1 MAVCAAIFAAKQQ
14 TMAKIENI
22 TELQGFIRGLGKFTV
37 KRGRK
42 TLYGLINTDGE
53 IVLEPQP
60 REIGIYDE
68 KTVLLSDKGKV
79 WSGMTVLD
87 LEDKT
92 ECSREHFYA
101 KKNGLVI
108 TYQRGKGQGAID
120 IDGNVVIPHKYR
132 DLCCDD
138 SFNLYF
144 ARNRKNKCGILNSR
158 GEEVLPFEYDD
169 IAFARNNDRVVSDRI
184 CVRQGADWFIVDRS
198 GRRLS
203 ANRYDELE
211 RFTPNGYAIFGEKI
225 HEEMYYGVIDTNEN
239 IVIPAKY
246 SGSLHAIYGIR
257 WLDRYADGWTKLAV
271 PKEGIGGE
279 EVLTLAGEAALPRAY
294 GHIWGCYRENY
305 IVKQCAGDSYSDNLF
320 YGVVNEVGQT
330 IISFEFDYIFL
341 MAKTFYLVSHYGQ
354 QGLYSLDGRVV
365 LPCEYDRIS
374 VGTDIDR
381 IAVCKK
387 GDWYDEWSYVNRRG
401 ERVLL

>member
-1 MAVCAAIFAAKQQ
+1 
-14 TMAKIENI
+14 MAKIENI
-22 TELQGFIRGLGKFTV
+22 KELRGFIRGLGKFTV

-60 REIGIYDE
+60 KEIGIYDE
-68 KTVLLSDKGKV
+68 KTVLLSDKDRKV
-79 WSGMTVLD
+79 WSGMTVLN

-120 IDGNVVIPHKYR
+120 IDENVVIPHKYR
-132 DLCCDD
+132 DLCCDE
-138 SFNLYF
+138 SRQYYF
-144 ARNRKNKCGILNSR
+144 ARNRRNKYGILDSR
-158 GEEVLPFEYDD
+158 GKEVLPFEYDK
-169 IAFARNNDRVVSDRI
+169 IYTFYIEPQSVTDRM
-184 CVRQGADWFIVDRS
+184 CVRQGADWFIIDRS

-203 ANRYDELE
+203 ANRYDMLYP
-211 RFTPNGYAIFGEKI
+211 FTPNGYAIFGERLDGEI
-225 HEEMYYGVIDTNEN
+225 YYGVIDTNEN
-239 IVIPAKY
+239 VVLPAKY
-246 SGSLHAIYGIR
+246 VDSLYGDIGLR
-257 WLDRYADGWTKLAV
+257 WLDTYVGDCTRLVAQ
-271 PKEGIGGE
+271 KEGIGGE
-279 EVLTLAGEAALPRAY
+279 VVLTLAGESALPRAY
-294 GHIWGCYRENY
+294 GHIRGCYRGNY
-305 IVKQCAGDSYSDNLF
+305 IVKQCAGESYSDNLF

-341 MAKTFYLVSHYGQ
+341 MAKTFYLVSRYGQ

-374 VGTDIDR
+374 VCTDIDR

-387 GDWYDEWSYVNRRG
+387 GGWYDEWYYVNRRG

>member
-1 MAVCAAIFAAKQQ
+1 
-14 TMAKIENI
+14 MAKIENI

-60 REIGIYDE
+60 KEIGIYDE

-79 WSGMTVLD
+79 WSGMTVLN
-87 LEDKT
+87 LEDRT

-108 TYQRGKGQGAID
+108 TYQPGKGQGAID

-138 SFNLYF
+138 SLQFYF
-144 ARNRKNKCGILNSR
+144 ARNRKNKCGILNSC
-158 GEEVLPFEYDD
+158 GEEVLSFEYDE
-169 IAFARNNDRVVSDRI
+169 IATLHPFKRTIADLI
-184 CVRQGADWFIVDRS
+184 CVRRGADWFIVDRS

-203 ANRYDELE
+203 ANRYDELDQ
-211 RFTPNGYAIFGEKI
+211 FTPNGYAIFGERRNGC
-225 HEEMYYGVIDTNEN
+225 MCYGVIDMNEK
-239 IVIPAKY
+239 IVLPAKY
-246 SGSLHAIYGIR
+246 AGSPGLR
-257 WLDRYADGWTKLAV
+257 WLDTYADGWTKLVYSKADLGL
-271 PKEGIGGE
+271 ERE
-279 EVLTLAGEAALPRAY
+279 EVLTLAGEYVLPQVY
-294 GHIWGCYRENY
+294 GEICDYYGGNY
-305 IVKQCAGDSYSDNLF
+305 IVQSCTGGIYPDEWF
-320 YGVVNEVGQT
+320 VGVIDGLGQT
-330 IISFEFDYIFL
+330 IIPLEFDYILL
-341 MAKTFYLVSHYGQ
+341 MAKTFYLVSRYGQ
-354 QGLYSLDGRVV
+354 QGLYSLNGEVV
-365 LPCEYDRIS
+365 LPCKYDCID

-387 GDWYDEWSYVNRRG
+387 GGWYDEWYYVNRRG
-401 ERVLL
+401 KRVLL

>member
-1 MAVCAAIFAAKQQ
+1 MAVCAAIFATKQQ

-22 TELQGFIRGLGKFTV
+22 KELQGFIRGLGKFTI

-60 REIGIYDE
+60 KVIGIYDE
-68 KTVLLSDKGKV
+68 KTVLLSDKDRKV
-79 WSGMTVLD
+79 WSGMTVLN

-120 IDGNVVIPHKYR
+120 IYGNVVIPHKYR
-132 DLCCDD
+132 DLHCDD
-138 SFNLYF
+138 SLQFYF
-144 ARNRKNKCGILNSR
+144 ARNRKNEYGILNSR
-158 GEEVLPFEYDD
+158 GEEVLPFEYDSIYTPQSVTD
-169 IAFARNNDRVVSDRI
+169 YI
-184 CVRQGADWFIVDRS
+184 CVRQGTDWFIVDRS

-203 ANRYDELE
+203 ANRYDVLE
-211 RFTPNGYAIFGEKI
+211 PFTPNGYAIFGERLDG
-225 HEEMYYGVIDTNEN
+225 EMYYGVIDTNEN

-305 IVKQCAGDSYSDNLF
+305 IVKQCAGDSYPDNPF

-330 IISFEFDYIFL
+330 IISFEFDYILL
-341 MAKTFYLVSHYGQ
+341 MAKTFYLVSRYGQ
-354 QGLYSLDGRVV
+354 QGLYSLDGKVV
-365 LPCEYDRIS
+365 LPCEYDCID

-387 GDWYDEWSYVNRRG
+387 GGWYDEWYYVNRRG

>member
-68 KTVLLSDKGKV
+68 KTVLLSDKDRKV
-79 WSGMTVLD
+79 WSGMTVLN

-144 ARNRKNKCGILNSR
+144 ARNRKNKYGILNSR

-169 IAFARNNDRVVSDRI
+169 IAFANLGYGSVVTDRI
-184 CVRQGADWFIVDRS
+184 CVKQGTDWFIVDRS

-211 RFTPNGYAIFGEKI
+211 QFTQNGYAIFGERRNG
-225 HEEMYYGVIDTNEN
+225 HMYYGVINSDEDV
-239 IVIPAKY
+239 VIPAQHIEEGL
-246 SGSLHAIYGIR
+246 S
-257 WLDRYADGWTKLAV
+257 WLDRECTRLRSYVCSENTGFAV
-271 PKEGIGGE
+271 QEMA
-279 EVLTLAGEAALPRAY
+279 LTLSGEYALKQWYDKVYDYYQGA
-294 GHIWGCYRENY
+294 Y
-305 IVKQCAGDSYSDNLF
+305 IVRPCCESCLHLN
-320 YGVVNEVGQT
+320 YGVITEDGNE
-330 IISFEFDYIFL
+330 ILPFEFFSIHFR
-341 MAKTFYLVSHYGQ
+341 KNFYLACRRGPESDYDLNY
-354 QGLYSLDGRVV
+354 GLYSLNGDVV
-365 LPCEYDRIS
+365 LPCEYYWID
-374 VGTDIDR
+374 VCTDIDR
-381 IAVCKK
+381 IAVCK
-387 GDWYDEWSYVNRRG
+387 DDEWYYVNRRG